1 MQRRTPFVA
10 LDTRLL
16 RLLRTRGHAPSVER
30 AVAAFSKLGE
40 HGALWMGICAAGAA
54 LDRERRREFLEA
66 GKTVAASFVANQAV
80 KLLVRRRRPE
90 LPGLPPVVHTL
101 SNRSYPS
108 AHATTSVASA
118 KALSQLLPAR
128 PLYAL
133 AVALALSRP
142 YLGVHYPTDTLAG
155 AALGAA
161 VAELRR

>member
-1 MQRRTPFVA
+1 M
-10 LDTRLL
+10 
-16 RLLRTRGHAPSVER
+16 RTRGHARPVER

-40 HGALWMGICAAGAA
+40 HGALWVAISAAGAA
-54 LDRERRREFLEA
+54 VDRGRRGEFLEA
-66 GKTVAASFVANQAV
+66 GRTVAVSFVVNQAV

-90 LPGLPPVVHTL
+90 LHGLPPVVHTL
-101 SNRSYPS
+101 SNRTYPS
-108 AHATTSVASA
+108 AHATTSAA
-118 KALSQLLPAR
+118 GARALSSLLPPG

-142 YLGVHYPTDTLAG
+142 YLGVHYPSDTLAG